1 MASSRQRA
9 RGRQREGE
17 LWSGTA
23 DFCREILRQVKA
35 QTSLNAPVKIEVEG
49 RSSDE
54 ITYQLYLMSQENLI
68 EATIAR
74 YKTGSGLTCLPE
86 RLTWKG
92 HEVPQSF
99 PGRHDLAAGQGV
111 GQGAGVEGRGHLTFQ
126 RPLAYLKAEFRERTG
141 LNLLERRAGAPLT
154 RSAGWR

>member
-1 MASSRQRA
+1 MERDMD
-9 RGRQREGE
+9 
-17 LWSGTA
+17 L
-23 DFCREILRQVKA
+23 CREILRQVKA

-92 HEVPQSF
+92 HEFLKAFQDDTIWRRAKEWAKERALK
-99 PGRHDLAAGQGV
+99 GGGD
-111 GQGAGVEGRGHLTFQ
+111 LTFDLL
-126 RPLAYLKAEFRERTG
+126 LAYLKAEFRERTG
-141 LNLLERRAGAPLT
+141 LDL
-154 RSAGWR
+154 